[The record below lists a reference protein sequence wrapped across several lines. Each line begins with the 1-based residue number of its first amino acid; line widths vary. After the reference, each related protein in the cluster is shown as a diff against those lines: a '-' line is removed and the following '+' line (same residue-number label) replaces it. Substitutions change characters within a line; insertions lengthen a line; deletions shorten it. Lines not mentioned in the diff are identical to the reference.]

1 MMKKSLIRIGLVG
14 IGNVFN
20 ALLGFAYLSVVAKI
34 LDIESFGKYALLTTL
49 LVAVSKIIDFGTNSV
64 YVADSISKDD
74 ETLLDTFYT
83 LKIILLA
90 VSIPVSVILL
100 TLFKLNSVNTILY
113 FILGLVAYAIN
124 YTLNSFFQKKQKF
137 FHLILLNTFP
147 AVIKGI
153 FALLIILNLVV
164 FDLDKAFMVFSLSIF
179 SSAILWFFLPD
190 EFKKFKFDFTK
201 VKNFLKKAAPA
212 GVSQLIFEGWPS
224 ISNSIAKIT
233 NSFSHVGIFAIAEK
247 VANILQLGAIS
258 IFTILLPKNAY
269 AKKRNEKYD
278 FKEVLVISIL
288 ILVLAFF
295 GTFISRY
302 FVSDFFD
309 DKYAMSIPLL
319 GLLIFSSA
327 FTSIHNFME
336 NYFFIEEKTN
346 YIMYINVGKLVLF
359 LLISWILIPAYSLRG
374 LAISN
379 LVSAMAASAAT
390 ITAISINQRSKS
402 SKVQE

>member
-1 MMKKSLIRIGLVG
+1 MKKSLIRIGLVG
-14 IGNVFN
+14 MGNVFN
-20 ALLGFAYLSVVAKI
+20 ALLGFAFLSIVAKT
-34 LDIESFGKYALLTTL
+34 LDIESFGKYALLATL

-83 LKIILLA
+83 LKLILLTISIPISIILL
-90 VSIPVSVILL
+90 LL
-100 TLFKLNSVNTILY
+100 LKLNSPNIILY
-113 FILGLVAYAIN
+113 FILGLIAYTIN
-124 YTLNSFFQKKQKF
+124 YTLNSFFQKDQKF
-137 FHLILLNTFP
+137 LHLILLNTFP
-147 AVIKGI
+147 ALIKGG
-153 FALLIILNLVV
+153 FAVLIILDMVV
-164 FDLDKAFMVFSLSIF
+164 FNLDRSFMVFSLSIF
-179 SSAILWFFLPD
+179 SSAIMWFFLPK
-190 EFKKFKFDFTK
+190 EFKKFRFDFSK
-201 VKNFLKKAAPA
+201 VKIYLKKSAPA

-224 ISNSIAKIT
+224 ISNSIAKIA

-278 FKEVLVISIL
+278 FKEVFVISIL
-288 ILVLAFF
+288 ILVIAFF

-309 DKYAMSIPLL
+309 DKFAMSVPLL
-319 GLLIFSSA
+319 ALLIFSSA

-346 YIMYINVGKLVLF
+346 SIMYINVGKLVLF
-359 LLISWILIPAYSLRG
+359 LLISLILVPTYSLKG

-379 LVSAMAASAAT
+379 LISAMAALAAT
-390 ITAISINQRSKS
+390 IIFISVDQKL
-402 SKVQE
+402 KATEAQE